1 MLYLNFFQQVNINEY
16 SSNNSKHCVLEVDL
30 EYPKELHELHSDYP
44 LALDQTKI
52 KKILFLYQLR
62 VARKYNTAI
71 GNNKKLVP
79 TFF

>member
-16 SSNNSKHCVLEVDL
+16 SSNNSKCCVLEVHL

-52 KKILFLYQLR
+52 KKIIFYYQLR